1 MNILIEEYYKR
12 IKKTKIIG
20 FITLIIFAIISLITI
35 FLNFFIGMLFIL
47 IFIILRE
54 IWEIKI
60 NYLENKIE
68 KQTKINIE
76 KIANNT
82 KK

>member
-1 MNILIEEYYKR
+1 MIEEYYKR

-20 FITLIIFAIISLITI
+20 LITLIIFAIISLITI
-35 FLNFFIGMLFIL
+35 FLNFFIGMLFIF
-47 IFIILRE
+47 IFIVLKE

-60 NYLENKIE
+60 NYLENQIE

-76 KIANNT
+76 EIAKNT